1 MNRTYSP
8 KVGEVERRWYV
19 VDAENAILGRLSTSI
34 ARVLTGKNKPTYAP
48 HVDTG
53 DFVIVLNAE
62 KVVLTGRKEEQKIY
76 YSHSGKP
83 GSLKEITAAEMR
95 KKHPKRLLEK
105 AVRGMLPK
113 NRLGRHQLR
122 KLKIYVGGEHPHLA
136 QNPQPLDLSV

>member
-1 MNRTYSP
+1 MTRTYSP
-8 KVGEVERRWYV
+8 KAGEVERHWYV
-19 VDAENAILGRLSTSI
+19 VDAENAVLGRLSTSI
-34 ARVLTGKNKPTYAP
+34 ARALTGKNKPSYAP

-83 GSLKEITAAEMR
+83 GSLKEVTAAELR
-95 KKHPKRLLEK
+95 QKHPTRLVEK

-122 KLKIYVGGEHPHLA
+122 KLKVYVGSEHPHLA
-136 QNPQPLDLSV
+136 QNPEPLDLSA